1 MKSQLNLQNQNVN
14 SIYDSNQAQIKIV
27 AKRQYILD
35 DDVVITTDN
44 IKKIGELIALLTIR
58 TVMCRS
64 GKNLYRLYDGL
75 IKDCNKSNDSLVEYS
90 DGYDI
95 AQTATLFLFEHIGK
109 RLGGNYTTAHGNII
123 SIKQA
128 CFRFTDRYLDKQ
140 FTRHLA
146 HTTAISDSIA
156 SSHITFI
163 DDESNNDYTA
173 VDALVERMNL
183 AQGEYDVLCAY
194 MSGLTYLEVT
204 QLLKVNRTTIWRRR
218 MKLQKNIYYQQM
230 SINKCIVTKTI
241 AIMASSY

>member
-1 MKSQLNLQNQNVN
+1 MKSQINLQNQNTNDV
-14 SIYDSNQAQIKIV
+14 YDDNQAQVKIV
-27 AKRQYILD
+27 AKRKCILD

-58 TVMCRS
+58 TGMCRS

-173 VDALVERMNL
+173 VDALVKRMNL

-194 MSGLTYLEVT
+194 MSGLTYLEAT
-204 QLLKVNRTTIWRRR
+204 NLLNVNRTTIWRRR
-218 MKLQKNIYYQQM
+218 MRIQEKYYLLGNIRFL
-230 SINKCIVTKTI
+230 I
-241 AIMASSY
+241 

>member
-1 MKSQLNLQNQNVN
+1 MKSQINLQNQNAI
-14 SIYDSNQAQIKIV
+14 SIYDDTQAQAKIV

-35 DDVVITTDN
+35 DDVVITVDN

-64 GKNLYRLYDGL
+64 GKDLYRLYDGL
-75 IKDCNKSNDSLVEYS
+75 INECNKSNESLDEYS

-95 AQTATLFLFEHIGK
+95 AQTAMLFLCENIGK
-109 RLGGNYTTAHGNII
+109 RLGDNYTTSRGNVI

-140 FTRHLA
+140 YTRHLA
-146 HTTAISDSIA
+146 HTTAINDSVA
-156 SSHITFI
+156 SSHITII
-163 DDESNNDYTA
+163 DDESTNDYTA

-183 AQGEYDVLCAY
+183 TQGEYDVLCAY

-204 QLLKVNRTTIWRRR
+204 HLLNVNRTTIWRRK
-218 MKLQKNIYYQQM
+218 MNLQRKF
-230 SINKCIVTKTI
+230 KTLWD
-241 AIMASSY
+241 

>member
-1 MKSQLNLQNQNVN
+1 MKSQINLQNQNAI
-14 SIYDSNQAQIKIV
+14 SIYDDTQAQAKIV

-35 DDVVITTDN
+35 DDVVINVDN

-64 GKNLYRLYDGL
+64 GKDLYRLYDGL
-75 IKDCNKSNDSLVEYS
+75 IKDCNKSNDSLAEYS

-95 AQTATLFLFEHIGK
+95 AQTAMLFLCDHIGK
-109 RLGGNYTTAHGNII
+109 RLGGNYTTTRGNVI

-146 HTTAISDSIA
+146 HTTAISDSVA
-156 SSHITFI
+156 SLHISFI
-163 DDESNNDYTA
+163 EDESNNDYTA
-173 VDALVERMNL
+173 VDALIERMNL
-183 AQGEYDVLCAY
+183 TQGEFDVLCAY

-204 QLLKVNRTTIWRRR
+204 QLLDVNRTTIWRRR
-218 MKLQKNIYYQQM
+218 TRIQEKFL
-230 SINKCIVTKTI
+230 CT
-241 AIMASSY
+241 

>member
-1 MKSQLNLQNQNVN
+1 MKSQINLQNQNAIGV
-14 SIYDSNQAQIKIV
+14 YDDTQAQAKIV

-35 DDVVITTDN
+35 DDVVITADN

-64 GKNLYRLYDGL
+64 GKDLYRLYDGL
-75 IKDCNKSNDSLVEYS
+75 IKDCNKSNDSLAEYS

-95 AQTATLFLFEHIGK
+95 AQTAMLFLCEHIGK
-109 RLGGNYTTAHGNII
+109 RLGDNYTTTRGNVI

-146 HTTAISDSIA
+146 HTTVINDIVALSRIS
-156 SSHITFI
+156 FI
-163 DDESNNDYTA
+163 DDESNNDYTT
-173 VDALVERMNL
+173 VDALIKRMHL
-183 AQGEYDVLCAY
+183 TQGEYNVLCAY

-204 QLLKVNRTTIWRRR
+204 QLLTVNRTTIWRRR
-218 MKLQKNIYYQQM
+218 MSLQRKYTLATN
-230 SINKCIVTKTI
+230 SL
-241 AIMASSY
+241 

>member
-1 MKSQLNLQNQNVN
+1 MKSQINLQNQNVI

-27 AKRQYILD
+27 AKRQYILGD
-35 DDVVITTDN
+35 NVVITADN

-64 GKNLYRLYDGL
+64 GKDLYRLYDGL
-75 IKDCNKSNDSLVEYS
+75 INDCNKSNESLDEYS

-95 AQTATLFLFEHIGK
+95 AQTAMLFLCENIGK
-109 RLGGNYTTAHGNII
+109 RLGDNYTTSRGNVI

-140 FTRHLA
+140 YTRHLA
-146 HTTAISDSIA
+146 HTTAINDSVA
-156 SSHITFI
+156 SSHITII
-163 DDESNNDYTA
+163 DDESTNDYTA

-183 AQGEYDVLCAY
+183 TQGEYDVLCAY

-204 QLLKVNRTTIWRRR
+204 QLLKVNRTTIWRRK
-218 MKLQKNIYYQQM
+218 MNLQRKF
-230 SINKCIVTKTI
+230 KTLWD
-241 AIMASSY
+241 

>member
-1 MKSQLNLQNQNVN
+1 MEYQINLQNQNAI
-14 SIYDSNQAQIKIV
+14 SIYDDKPSQVKIV
-27 AKRQYILD
+27 EKRQYILD
-35 DDVVITTDN
+35 DDVVITADN
-44 IKKIGELIALLTIR
+44 IKKIGKLIALLIIR

-64 GKNLYRLYDGL
+64 GKDLYRLYDGL
-75 IKDCNKSNDSLVEYS
+75 INDCNKSNYSLDEYS

-95 AQTATLFLFEHIGK
+95 AQTAMLFLCEHIGK
-109 RLGGNYTTAHGNII
+109 RLGDNYVTTRGNLI

-146 HTTAISDSIA
+146 HTTAISDSVA

-183 AQGEYDVLCAY
+183 TQGEYDVLCAY
-194 MSGLTYLEVT
+194 MSGLTYLEIT
-204 QLLKVNRTTIWRRR
+204 RLLNVNRTTIWRIRTR
-218 MKLQKNIYYQQM
+218 IQEKFL
-230 SINKCIVTKTI
+230 CT
-241 AIMASSY
+241 

>member
-1 MKSQLNLQNQNVN
+1 MKSQINLHNENAINV
-14 SIYDSNQAQIKIV
+14 YDDNQAQVKIV

-35 DDVVITTDN
+35 DDVVITVDN

-64 GKNLYRLYDGL
+64 GKDLYCLYDGL
-75 IKDCNKSNDSLVEYS
+75 IKDCNKSNYSLNKYS

-95 AQTATLFLFEHIGK
+95 AQTAMLFLCKHIGK
-109 RLGGNYTTAHGNII
+109 RLGDTYTTTRGNII

-173 VDALVERMNL
+173 VDALIERMQL
-183 AQGEYDVLCAY
+183 TQGEYDVLCAY
-194 MSGLTYLEVT
+194 MSGLTYLEAT
-204 QLLKVNRTTIWRRR
+204 NLLNVNRTTIWRRR
-218 MKLQKNIYYQQM
+218 TRIQEKYYLLGNIRFL
-230 SINKCIVTKTI
+230 I
-241 AIMASSY
+241 

>member
-1 MKSQLNLQNQNVN
+1 MKSQINLQNQNAIGV
-14 SIYDSNQAQIKIV
+14 YDDNQTQIKIV
-27 AKRQYILD
+27 AKSQYILD
-35 DDVVITTDN
+35 DDVVITADN

-64 GKNLYRLYDGL
+64 GKDLYCLYDGL
-75 IKDCNKSNDSLVEYS
+75 IKDCNKSNDSLDEYS

-95 AQTATLFLFEHIGK
+95 AQTATLFLCEHIGK
-109 RLGGNYTTAHGNII
+109 RLGDNYTTARGNVI

-140 FTRHLA
+140 FARHLT
-146 HTTAISDSIA
+146 HTTAINDSVA

-173 VDALVERMNL
+173 VDELIERMHL
-183 AQGEYDVLCAY
+183 TQGEYDVLCAY

-204 QLLKVNRTTIWRRR
+204 NLLNVNRTTIWRRR
-218 MKLQKNIYYQQM
+218 MKLQKKYLLYNCVHDSFMLI
-230 SINKCIVTKTI
+230 
-241 AIMASSY
+241 

>member
-1 MKSQLNLQNQNVN
+1 MKSQINLQNQNAN
-14 SIYDSNQAQIKIV
+14 SIYDDNQAQVKIV

-35 DDVVITTDN
+35 DDVVITVDN

-64 GKNLYRLYDGL
+64 GKDLYRLYDGL
-75 IKDCNKSNDSLVEYS
+75 IKDCNKSNDSLAEYS

-95 AQTATLFLFEHIGK
+95 AQTAMLFLCEHIGK
-109 RLGGNYTTAHGNII
+109 KLGDNYVTARGKVIT
-123 SIKQA
+123 IKQA

-140 FTRHLA
+140 FTRHLT
-146 HTTAISDSIA
+146 HTTAISDSVA

-163 DDESNNDYTA
+163 DDESENDYIA
-173 VDALVERMNL
+173 VDALIEAMHL
-183 AQGEYDVLCAY
+183 TQGEYDVLCAY

-218 MKLQKNIYYQQM
+218 MKLR
-230 SINKCIVTKTI
+230 TKWLS
-241 AIMASSY
+241 MK

>member
-1 MKSQLNLQNQNVN
+1 MESQINLQNQNAN
-14 SIYDSNQAQIKIV
+14 SIYDDNKAQIKIV

-35 DDVVITTDN
+35 DDVVITADN

-75 IKDCNKSNDSLVEYS
+75 IKDCNKSNYSLDEYS

-95 AQTATLFLFEHIGK
+95 AQTAMLFLCEHIGK
-109 RLGGNYTTAHGNII
+109 RLGDSYTTTRGNVI

-140 FTRHLA
+140 FTCHLT
-146 HTTAISDSIA
+146 HTTVINDSVV
-156 SSHITFI
+156 SLHITFI
-163 DDESNNDYTA
+163 DDESDNDYTA

-183 AQGEYDVLCAY
+183 TQGEYDVLCAY

-204 QLLKVNRTTIWRRR
+204 QLLDVNRTTIWRRK
-218 MKLQKNIYYQQM
+218 MNLQKKYLLSTNVY
-230 SINKCIVTKTI
+230 K
-241 AIMASSY
+241 

>member
-1 MKSQLNLQNQNVN
+1 MKSQINLQNQNAI
-14 SIYDSNQAQIKIV
+14 SIYDDTQAQVKII

-35 DDVVITTDN
+35 DDVVITVDN

-64 GKNLYRLYDGL
+64 GKDLYRLYDGL

-95 AQTATLFLFEHIGK
+95 AQTAMLFLCEHIGK
-109 RLGGNYTTAHGNII
+109 RLGGNYTTTRGNVI

-146 HTTAISDSIA
+146 HTTAISDSVA

-173 VDALVERMNL
+173 VDAIIKRMNL
-183 AQGEYDVLCAY
+183 TQGEYDVLCAY
-194 MSGLTYLEVT
+194 MSGLSNIEIAK
-204 QLLKVNRTTIWRRR
+204 LLNVNRTTIWRKRR
-218 MKLQKNIYYQQM
+218 IIQQKININITNQLIVNNIKLR
-230 SINKCIVTKTI
+230 S
-241 AIMASSY
+241 

>member
-1 MKSQLNLQNQNVN
+1 METQINLQNQNAIGV
-14 SIYDSNQAQIKIV
+14 YDDTQAQIRIV
-27 AKRQYILD
+27 AKNQYILD

-64 GKNLYRLYDGL
+64 GKDLYRLYDGL
-75 IKDCNKSNDSLVEYS
+75 IKDCNKSNDSLDKYS

-95 AQTATLFLFEHIGK
+95 AQTAMLFLCEHIGK
-109 RLGGNYTTAHGNII
+109 RLGGNYTTTRGNVI

-146 HTTAISDSIA
+146 HTTAISDSVA

-173 VDALVERMNL
+173 VDALIERMNL
-183 AQGEYDVLCAY
+183 TQGEFDVLCAY

-204 QLLKVNRTTIWRRR
+204 QLLDVNRTTIWRRR
-218 MKLQKNIYYQQM
+218 TRIQEKFL
-230 SINKCIVTKTI
+230 CT
-241 AIMASSY
+241 

>member
-1 MKSQLNLQNQNVN
+1 MKSQINLQNQNAN

-35 DDVVITTDN
+35 DDVVITADN

-95 AQTATLFLFEHIGK
+95 AQTAMLFLCEHIRKQLGDNYVTVRGK
-109 RLGGNYTTAHGNII
+109 VIT
-123 SIKQA
+123 IKQA

-146 HTTAISDSIA
+146 HTTAISDSVA

-163 DDESNNDYTA
+163 DDESDNDYTA
-173 VDALVERMNL
+173 VDAIIERMHL
-183 AQGEYDVLCAY
+183 TQGEYEVLCAY

-204 QLLKVNRTTIWRRR
+204 RLLNVNRTTIWRRR
-218 MKLQKNIYYQQM
+218 MKMQERYTSTLNL
-230 SINKCIVTKTI
+230 N
-241 AIMASSY
+241 

>member
-1 MKSQLNLQNQNVN
+1 MESQINLQNQNAN
-14 SIYDSNQAQIKIV
+14 SIYDDNQAQVKIV

-35 DDVVITTDN
+35 DDVVITENN

-64 GKNLYRLYDGL
+64 GKDLYRLYDGL
-75 IKDCNKSNDSLVEYS
+75 IKDCNKSNDSLDEYS

-95 AQTATLFLFEHIGK
+95 AQTATLFLCEHIGK
-109 RLGGNYTTAHGNII
+109 RLGGNYTTTRGNVI

-140 FTRHLA
+140 YTRHLA
-146 HTTAISDSIA
+146 HTTAISDSVA

-183 AQGEYDVLCAY
+183 TQGEYDVLCAY
-194 MSGLTYLEVT
+194 MSGLSNIEIAK
-204 QLLKVNRTTIWRRR
+204 LLNVNRTTIWRRR
-218 MKLQKNIYYQQM
+218 KIIQQKININITNQLIVNNIKLR
-230 SINKCIVTKTI
+230 S
-241 AIMASSY
+241 